1 MKKFLLMLLAFFAP
15 VILLMV
21 IEVLIPPNTFTFR
34 PWEGLKYST
43 TVPTYC
49 QFYPNQSLEMDAVGD
64 LAHHTDKAVH
74 RTERWVTDK
83 LGYRNDAFIEQADV
97 LFIGDSF
104 IAGTGLTQDDLLSNK
119 LRKKMGK
126 DFKVY
131 NMAPSSFAK
140 FDYFLRLGIV
150 KKPKMIIFVMVER
163 HLPDP
168 FYKKPTSGIKSKLVH
183 HPIFGSLT
191 AIADKAFRFSS
202 LKWLNARIHHYY
214 GNGLPAVNDS
224 TMFFLEGFRQKHARS
239 DLARTVR
246 TIQSYQAYCDSLGIK
261 FLYLPMPDK
270 ETVYYE
276 QVPFA
281 KQADYLVR
289 EDSMLEALGV
299 TTFNTL
305 GLYNDYRKTHSEV
318 LYQPDDSHW
327 NPRATELVAEELYMF
342 LSKKMNEGK
351 K

>member
-1 MKKFLLMLLAFFAP
+1 MKKFLLMLLAFFVP
-15 VILLMV
+15 VIMLM
-21 IEVLIPPNTFTFR
+21 ITEVLLPPSTFTFR
-34 PWEGLKYST
+34 PWEGLKFST
-43 TVPTYC
+43 NVPTYC
-49 QFYPNQSLEMDAVGD
+49 QFYPNISLEMDAVGD
-64 LAHHTDKAVH
+64 LRHHTDKAVH

-97 LFIGDSF
+97 LIIGDSF

-119 LRKKMGK
+119 LHRKMGK

-150 KKPKMIIFVMVER
+150 KKPKQIIFVMVER

-168 FYKKPTSGIKSKLVH
+168 LYVKPTGGIKSKMVH
-183 HPIFGSLT
+183 YPIFGKLS
-191 AIADKAFRFSS
+191 ACVDKAFRFSS
-202 LKWLNARIHHYY
+202 LKWLNARIHHYL

-224 TMFFLEGFRQKHARS
+224 TMFFLEGYRQKHAKS

-246 TIQSYQAYCDSLGIK
+246 IIKSYQAYCDSLHIK

-276 QVPFA
+276 QVPFP

-289 EDSMLEALGV
+289 EDSMLHVAGV
-299 TTFNTL
+299 ATVNTL
-305 GLYNDYRKTHSEV
+305 GLYNLWRKTHTEV

-327 NPRATELVAEELYMF
+327 NPTATELVSEELHKI
-342 LSKKMNEGK
+342 LIEKSN
-351 K
+351 

>member
-1 MKKFLLMLLAFFAP
+1 MKKFLLMLLVFFVP
-15 VILLMV
+15 VLVLMV
-21 IEVLIPPNTFTFR
+21 VEVMIPPNMFSFR

-43 TVPTYC
+43 TVTTYC
-49 QFYPNQSLEMDAVGD
+49 QFYPNQSIEMDAVGD

-97 LFIGDSF
+97 LIIGDSF

-119 LRKKMGK
+119 LQSKMGK
-126 DFKVY
+126 GFKIY

-140 FDYFLRLGIV
+140 FDYFLRLGII

-168 FYKKPTSGIKSKLVH
+168 LYQIPTTDFKSKLVKY
-183 HPIFGSLT
+183 PIYGSYT
-191 AIADKAFRFSS
+191 AIMDKAFRFSS

-214 GNGLPAVNDS
+214 GNGLRAVNDS
-224 TMFFLEGFRQKHARS
+224 TMFFLEGYRQKHAKS

-246 TIQSYQAYCDSLGIK
+246 TIKSYKKYCDNLGIK

-276 QVPFA
+276 QVPIA

-289 EDSMLEALGV
+289 EDSMLNTSGV
-299 TTFNTL
+299 ATIKTL
-305 GLYNDYRKTHSEV
+305 GLYNNFRKTHSEV

-327 NPRATELVAEELYMF
+327 NPIATELVSEELYKF
-342 LSKKMNEGK
+342 LNGK
-351 K
+351 IK